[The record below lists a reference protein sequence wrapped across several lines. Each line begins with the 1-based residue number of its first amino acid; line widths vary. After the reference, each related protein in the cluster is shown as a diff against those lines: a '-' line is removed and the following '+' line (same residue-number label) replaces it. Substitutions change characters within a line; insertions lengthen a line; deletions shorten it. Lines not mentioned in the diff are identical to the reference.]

1 MNNLKL
7 QYIPKK
13 ALVVGGSNGIGLAV
27 AKSLIKRGY
36 YVYIADICTPDN
48 SVLRDDSKYEYIF
61 CNLLDFDEDFF
72 RKISVDE
79 TINLL
84 MITAGIGRVTD
95 FENIHIKEV
104 EKIININ
111 TIAAIKIIH
120 IFYSRI
126 RSKKAFYSGIMGSIA
141 GFVSSP
147 MFSVYA
153 ASKAAICRFVESIN
167 VELEENGYTNRILN
181 VSPGSILGTR
191 FSGGNNDI
199 TKTKNLADKIVENLL
214 VSKTLFIPD
223 YDAIYKDVINKY
235 ITNPHDFGI
244 SSYEYKKKSG
254 RAANNKGIVIGYL
267 SGTFD
272 LFHVGH
278 LNLLKKAKSE
288 CDYLIVGVHPDAS
301 HKGKSVFISF
311 EDRKAIVE
319 SCKYVD
325 RVVDAEAE
333 DCDAWIRLHYD
344 KLFVG
349 SDYIGTDR
357 FKRYEKYFA
366 DKGVKIVYFPYT
378 QSISSTEIRQKI
390 LNAKD
395 IV

>member
-1 MNNLKL
+1 MNNFEL
-7 QYIPKK
+7 QYAPKK
-13 ALVVGGSNGIGLAV
+13 ALVIGGSNGIGLAV
-27 AKSLIKRGY
+27 TRSLIERGY
-36 YVYIADICTPDN
+36 YVYIADICKPDN
-48 SVLRDDSKYEYIF
+48 SVLPDESNYEYIY

-72 RKISVDE
+72 KKISEEE

-84 MITAGIGRVTD
+84 MITAGIGRVAD
-95 FENIHIKEV
+95 FENIHLKEV

-126 RSKKAFYSGIMGSIA
+126 RSKKAFYCGVMGSIA

-153 ASKAAICRFVESIN
+153 ASKAGICRFIESVNI
-167 VELEENGYTNRILN
+167 ELEENGYTNRILN
-181 VSPGSILGTR
+181 VSPGSISGTR
-191 FSGGNNDI
+191 FNGGNNDI
-199 TKTKNLADKIVENLL
+199 TKTKSLADKIVENLFA
-214 VSKTLFIPD
+214 SETLFIPD
-223 YDAIYKDVINKY
+223 YDTVYKNVINEY
-235 ITNPHDFGI
+235 ITDAHNFGI
-244 SSYEYKKKSG
+244 SSYQYKKSSG
-254 RAANNKGIVIGYL
+254 RATNNNRIVTGYL

-278 LNLLKKAKSE
+278 LNLLKKAKNE
-288 CDYLIVGVHPDAS
+288 CDYLIVGVHPDAT
-301 HKGKSVFISF
+301 HKGKAAFISL
-311 EDRKAIVE
+311 EDRKAIVQ

-325 RVVDAEAE
+325 MVVDAEAE
-333 DCDAWIRLHYD
+333 DCDAWLRLHYD

-349 SDYIGTDR
+349 SDYICTDR

-378 QSISSTEIRQKI
+378 QSISSTKIRQKI
-390 LNAKD
+390 LNESG
-395 IV
+395 IL